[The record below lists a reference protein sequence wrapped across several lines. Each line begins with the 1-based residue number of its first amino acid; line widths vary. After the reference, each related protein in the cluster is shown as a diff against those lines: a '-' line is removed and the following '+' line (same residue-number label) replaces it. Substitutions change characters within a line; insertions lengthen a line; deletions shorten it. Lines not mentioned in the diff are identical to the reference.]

1 MRITLYIYILLAS
14 FTLMPQLTY
23 AQQLRERAPQ
33 PRIAPDAVQNSIS
46 RSPDQ
51 RLRIPDQFFRHD
63 QARDALRSGN
73 IVSLSVIRKA
83 VSSQYPGRIVDV
95 RLLVPKREGINYLY
109 DVRVLTESGKLL
121 SVKVDAK
128 SAKVIDVKG

>member
-1 MRITLYIYILLAS
+1 MYMYVLLAS
-14 FTLMPQLTY
+14 FTLMPQSTY
-23 AQQLRERAPQ
+23 AQQPGKIVPQ
-33 PRIAPDAVQNSIS
+33 PRIVPDAAQNSIS
-46 RSPDQ
+46 PSPDQ

-73 IVSLSVIRKA
+73 IVSLSIIRKA
-83 VSSQYPGRIVDV
+83 VSSRYPGRIVDV

-128 SAKVIDVKG
+128 SAKIIDVKG

>member
-23 AQQLRERAPQ
+23 AQQLQERVPQ